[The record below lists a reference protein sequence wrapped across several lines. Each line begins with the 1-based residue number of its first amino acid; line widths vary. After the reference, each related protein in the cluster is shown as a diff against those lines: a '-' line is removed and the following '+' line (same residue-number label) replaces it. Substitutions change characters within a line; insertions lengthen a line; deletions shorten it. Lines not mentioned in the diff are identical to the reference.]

1 MMRSR
6 AWIGFVSRRWFAA
19 RKASGGAA
27 SSVLASAGLAVGV
40 AALIVVL
47 GVMNGF
53 QMGYIESILEV
64 SSFHVRVTEE
74 GTGGPDWSLVEKLS
88 SMRGVR
94 SVLPFVETVVLAS
107 GADGGSLPLK
117 IEAVPADAG
126 SRDPGFVSALGLAKP
141 GSGGPGPESPL
152 FSGSEGIALGSEL
165 SRSLNAARGSSL
177 GLTAIVADPEEGI
190 GTRELDYPVTSV
202 FHSGYYEFDSNLGF
216 ISLEKARELFP
227 AGASIRYIYGVKL
240 KDRYADRAFL
250 AEFRKLGL
258 EGASAESWR
267 DYNRS
272 FFGALRTEKT
282 VMMLLVGLIFLVVGV
297 NIYHS
302 MRRNVAERME
312 DIAVLKALGGS
323 AEELTRSFMLDGLA
337 VGVAGAV
344 SGAIL
349 GLLLA
354 VNINGVFHIVEAAV
368 NGALGLAARLFGG
381 GGAAFSIF
389 SPQYFYLMEVPVRVL
404 FPETCFVVA
413 AAIGSSVAAAW
424 SAASR
429 VSSFDP
435 AEVLRYE

>member
-1 MMRSR
+1 MMKSK

-64 SSFHVRVTEE
+64 SSFHVRVTKE
-74 GTGGPDWSLVEKLS
+74 GKGGPDWSLVEKLS
-88 SMRGVR
+88 SLKGVR

-117 IEAVPADAG
+117 IEAVPADSG
-126 SRDPGFVSALGLAKP
+126 SRDPGFISALGLSRP
-141 GSGGPGPESPL
+141 GAGGGAAETPL

-165 SRSLNAARGSSL
+165 SRSLNAARGSTLS
-177 GLTAIVADPEEGI
+177 LTAIVADPEEGI
-190 GTRELDYPVTSV
+190 GTRELGYPVSSV

-227 AGASIRYIYGVKL
+227 SGASIRYVYGVKL

-250 AEFRKLGL
+250 SEFKKLGP

-337 VGVAGAV
+337 VGVAGAL
-344 SGAIL
+344 SGALL

-368 NGALGLAARLFGG
+368 NGALGAAARLFGG

-424 SAASR
+424 SAAAR
-429 VSSFDP
+429 VASCDP

>member
-1 MMRSR
+1 MMRNK

-64 SSFHVRVTEE
+64 SSFHVRVTKE

-88 SMRGVR
+88 SLRGVR

-117 IEAVPADAG
+117 LEAVPPDAG
-126 SRDPGFVSALGLAKP
+126 ARDPGFISALGLAKP
-141 GSGGPGPESPL
+141 GAGGASSKTPL

-165 SRSLNAARGSSL
+165 SRSLNAASGSSL
-177 GLTAIVADPEEGI
+177 SLTAIVADPEEGI
-190 GTRELDYPVTSV
+190 GTRELSYPVTSV
-202 FHSGYYEFDSNLGF
+202 FHSGYYEFDSNLGL
-216 ISLEKARELFP
+216 ISLEEARDLFP
-227 AGASIRYIYGVKL
+227 KGAGISYVYGVKL
-240 KDRYADRAFL
+240 KDRYADRTFL
-250 AEFRKLGL
+250 AEFKKLGL

-337 VGVAGAV
+337 VGLAGAL

-349 GLLLA
+349 GLLIA
-354 VNINGVFHIVEAAV
+354 VNINGVFHLVEVAV

-381 GGAAFSIF
+381 GEAAFSIF

-429 VSSFDP
+429 VASYDP

>member
-1 MMRSR
+1 MIRNE
-6 AWIGFVSRRWFAA
+6 AWVGFVSRRWFAA

-53 QMGYIESILEV
+53 QLGYINSILEV
-64 SSFHVRVTEE
+64 SSFHVRVTKE
-74 GTGGPDWSLVEKLS
+74 GSEGPDWSLVEKLS
-88 SMRGVR
+88 SIKGVR

-107 GADGGSLPLK
+107 SPDGGTLPLK
-117 IEAVPADAG
+117 IEAVPSDSG
-126 SRDPGFVSALGLAKP
+126 SRDPGFLSALGVAR
-141 GSGGPGPESPL
+141 SSAEVFAQGGL
-152 FSGSEGIALGSEL
+152 FAGSEGLVLGSEL
-165 SRSLNAARGSSL
+165 VRSLNATSGSSV

-190 GTRELDYPVTSV
+190 GARELKYPVSAI
-202 FHSGYYEFDSNLGF
+202 FHSGYYEFDSSLGF
-216 ISLEKARELFP
+216 ISLEKAQDFFP
-227 AGASIRYIYGVKL
+227 RGANIRYIYGVKL

-250 AEFRKLGL
+250 SEFKKLKV
-258 EGASAESWR
+258 EGAAAESWR

-312 DIAVLKALGGS
+312 DIAVLRALGGS
-323 AEELTRSFMLDGLA
+323 SEELTRAFMFDGLA
-337 VGVAGAV
+337 VGVAGAL
-344 SGAIL
+344 SGAML

-354 VNINGVFHIVEAAV
+354 VNINGVFHLVEVAV
-368 NGALGLAARLFGG
+368 NGAMSLAIRLFGG
-381 GGAAFSIF
+381 GSAAFSIF

-404 FPETCFVVA
+404 FPETCFIVA
-413 AAIGSSVAAAW
+413 AAIGSSVAAARW
-424 SAASR
+424 AASR
-429 VSSFDP
+429 VSSCDP

>member
-1 MMRSR
+1 MMRSK

-64 SSFHVRVTEE
+64 SSFHVRVTKE
-74 GTGGPDWSLVEKLS
+74 GMGGPDWSLVEKLS
-88 SMRGVR
+88 SLKGVR
-94 SVLPFVETVVLAS
+94 SVLPFVETVVIAS

-126 SRDPGFVSALGLAKP
+126 SRDPGFISALGLAKP
-141 GSGGPGPESPL
+141 GSGGASPEAPL

-190 GTRELDYPVTSV
+190 GTKELRYPVTSV

-227 AGASIRYIYGVKL
+227 AGASIRYVYGVKL

-250 AEFRKLGL
+250 AEVRKLGL

-337 VGVAGAV
+337 VGVAGAL
-344 SGAIL
+344 SGALL

-354 VNINGVFHIVEAAV
+354 VNINGVFHIVETAV

-381 GGAAFSIF
+381 GGSAFSIF